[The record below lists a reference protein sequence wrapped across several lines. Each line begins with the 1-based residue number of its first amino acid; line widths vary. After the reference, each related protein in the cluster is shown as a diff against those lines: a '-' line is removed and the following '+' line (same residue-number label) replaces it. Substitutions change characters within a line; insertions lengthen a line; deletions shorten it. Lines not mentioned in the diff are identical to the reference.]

1 MPTLTDDGTIRVHQL
16 TKRFGPVRA
25 VEDLT
30 FEVRPG
36 AVTGFL
42 GPNGA
47 GKTTTMRMLL
57 GLVRPTAG
65 TATIGGVAY
74 GQIAV
79 PLRTVGASLEA
90 SFHPG
95 RSALDHLRVYAPAAG
110 ASDAR
115 CRMLLDVVGLADA
128 AGRRAGGFSLG
139 MRQRLAL
146 ATTLLG
152 DPRVLVLDE
161 PANGLDPEG
170 IVWLRGF
177 LRHLASEGRTVLV
190 SSHVLSEVQQS
201 VDDVVVISQ
210 GRLVHASSLADL
222 AQLTRRS
229 TRVQSPDP
237 AALAALVAAHRW
249 SATPDGPSLV
259 VHDVTAAAVGAAA
272 FAGGVELHA
281 LTDESSGLEE
291 VFLRLVTPGAA
302 PAASAEQLGGAA

>member
-1 MPTLTDDGTIRVHQL
+1 MTTDDGTIRIERLSKQ
-16 TKRFGPVRA
+16 FGAVRA

-65 TATIGGVAY
+65 TATIGGRAY
-74 GQIAV
+74 QDLAA
-79 PLRTVGASLEA
+79 PLRTVGAALDA

-95 RSALDHLRVYAPAAG
+95 RTALDHLRVYAPAAG

-115 CRMLLDVVGLADA
+115 CRMLLEVVGLADV

-210 GRLVHASSLADL
+210 GRLAHASSLAAL
-222 AQLTRRS
+222 ARLTSLR
-229 TRVQSPDP
+229 TRATGPDVPGLTALAGARGWHATPSGTGIVVHEVP
-237 AALAALVAAHRW
+237 AAE
-249 SATPDGPSLV
+249 
-259 VHDVTAAAVGAAA
+259 VGAAA
-272 FAGGVELHA
+272 YSAGLELHG
-281 LTDESSGLEE
+281 LTEESSGLEE
-291 VFLRLVTPGAA
+291 VFLRLVTPP
-302 PAASAEQLGGAA
+302 PAVLPQPAGGAA